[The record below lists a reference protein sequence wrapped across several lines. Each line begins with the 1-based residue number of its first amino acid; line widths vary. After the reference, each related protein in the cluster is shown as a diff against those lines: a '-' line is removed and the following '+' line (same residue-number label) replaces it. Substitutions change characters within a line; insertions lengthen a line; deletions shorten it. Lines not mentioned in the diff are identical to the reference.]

1 MLFYAH
7 HVTVG
12 PELVLNVV
20 LDILLLL
27 IWSGLV
33 LFLAAVLVFVHV
45 QDP

>member
-7 HVTVG
+7 HVTLR

-20 LDILLLL
+20 LGILLLL

-33 LFLAAVLVFVHV
+33 LFLAAVLVLVHV